1 MQHFYDG
8 QIRRYLTQIVR
19 IFGQFSY
26 QNGKGGLIQVP
37 VTYGDLTRQVGSILR
52 DNSEN
57 KIPSAPR
64 MAVYITGLEMDTARL
79 ADSSYINKLNIRER
93 ALNASG
99 DEYLK
104 ASGKNYTIERIMPTP
119 YTLSVNVDIWT
130 TNTDQKLQL
139 LEQIAM
145 LFNPSLEIQT
155 SDNYVDWT
163 SLSVLNIDN
172 ITWSSRSIPTGT
184 ESEIDVASVSLKT
197 PIFVSPPAKVK
208 KLGVITNIITAVFA
222 DTGLEVNI
230 NEDAYAQSLVKQKLI
245 DGDETTVTMPNTDG
259 SNIALGTED
268 ALVVTSYQNYDLV
281 IIDGVAKLMK
291 NGLVNNAN
299 WTGWLVAQPFTYE
312 PGITEL
318 RLQRANGLEIVGT
331 IVVNSADESE
341 LSVTVDAET
350 LPDDT
355 VISGPNAD
363 RTTIDYIIDPVRFD
377 PRTIQ
382 DSSSNTRLL
391 LLGSIGSTENADGAE
406 AWKNSDNTDFI
417 ASENDIIEWDG
428 LKWHIV
434 FDASKVSNETFVT
447 NLNTQTQYKWT
458 GNEWI
463 LSFEGE
469 YPNGTWRIAY

>member
-19 IFGQFSY
+19 VFGQFSV
-26 QNGKGGLIQVP
+26 QDGKGNLTQVP

-64 MAVYITGLEMDTARL
+64 MAVYITGLEMDTTRL
-79 ADSSYINKLNIRER
+79 ADSSYVNKLNIRER
-93 ALNASG
+93 ALNAAG
-99 DEYLK
+99 DEYLNS
-104 ASGKNYTIERIMPTP
+104 SGKNYTIERLMPTP
-119 YTLSVNVDIWT
+119 YILTVNVDIWT
-130 TNTDQKLQL
+130 TNTDQKLQI

-163 SLSVLNIDN
+163 SLSVLNVDN
-172 ITWSSRSIPTGT
+172 INWSSRSIPTGT

-197 PIFVSPPAKVK
+197 PIFISPPAKVK

-222 DTGLEVNI
+222 DSGLEVNI
-230 NEDAYAQSLVKQKLI
+230 DEDAYAQSFIKQKLI
-245 DGDETTVTMPNTDG
+245 DGDETTVNIPNTSG
-259 SNIALGTED
+259 PNVALGNED
-268 ALVVTSYQNYDLV
+268 ALVLTSYQNYDLV

-291 NGLVNNAN
+291 NGIINNAN
-299 WTGWLVAQPFTYE
+299 WTAWLIAQPFTFE

-318 RLQRANGLEIVGT
+318 RLQRYNGLEIVGT
-331 IVVNSADESE
+331 ITVNPLDETELVV
-341 LSVTVDAET
+341 VVDNET
-350 LPDDT
+350 LPDDSI
-355 VISGPNAD
+355 ISGPNAD
-363 RTTIDYIIDPVRFD
+363 RTTIDYIIDPIRFD

-391 LLGSIGSTENADGAE
+391 LLGNIGSVLNTDGAE
-406 AWKNSDNTDFI
+406 AWKNSDNTDFV
-417 ASENDIIEWDG
+417 AGENDIIEWDG
-428 LKWHIV
+428 LNWHIV
-434 FDASKVSNETFVT
+434 FDSSTVENATFVT
-447 NLNTQTQYKWT
+447 NLNTQTQYKWN
-458 GNEWI
+458 GSEWI

>member
-19 IFGQFSY
+19 VFGQFSY
-26 QNGKGGLIQVP
+26 KDGKGSLVQVP

-64 MAVYITGLEMDTARL
+64 MAVYITGIEMDTARL
-79 ADSSYINKLNIRER
+79 SDSSYVNKMNIRER
-93 ALNASG
+93 ALNAQG
-99 DEYLK
+99 TEYLNS
-104 ASGKNYTIERIMPTP
+104 AGKNYTIERIMPTP
-119 YTLSVNVDIWT
+119 YTLSVSVDIWT

-163 SLSVLNIDN
+163 SLSVLNLDN
-172 ITWSSRSIPTGT
+172 INWSSRSIPTGT
-184 ESEIDVASVSLKT
+184 ESEIDVASISLKT
-197 PIFVSPPAKVK
+197 PIFISPPAKVK
-208 KLGVITNIITAVFA
+208 KLGVITKIITAVFA

-245 DGDETTVTMPNTDG
+245 DGDETTVTLMNNT
-259 SNIALGTED
+259 NVALGTED
-268 ALVVTSYQNYDLV
+268 ALVLTSYQNYDIV

-299 WTGWLVAQPFTYE
+299 WTGWIVAHPFTFE

-331 IVVNSADESE
+331 VSINPSDETELIVDI
-341 LSVTVDAET
+341 DPET
-350 LPDDT
+350 LPDDS
-355 VISGPNAD
+355 VITGPNGS
-363 RTTIDYIIDPVRFD
+363 RTSIDYIIDPTRFD
-377 PRTIQ
+377 PRQIQ
-382 DSSSNTRLL
+382 DSSSNTRVLV
-391 LLGSIGSTENADGAE
+391 LGNIGSTANADGAE

-417 ASENDIIEWDG
+417 AGENDIIEWDG
-428 LKWHIV
+428 LSWHIV
-434 FDASKVSNETFVT
+434 FDSSEVVDEMFVT

-458 GNEWI
+458 GSEWI
-463 LSFEGE
+463 LSYEGE
-469 YPNGTWRIAY
+469 YPNGTWRFAY

>member
-19 IFGQFSY
+19 VFGQFSY
-26 QNGKGGLIQVP
+26 KDGKGSLVQVP

-64 MAVYITGLEMDTARL
+64 MAVYITGIEMDTARL
-79 ADSSYINKLNIRER
+79 SDSSYVNKMNIRER
-93 ALNASG
+93 ALNAQG
-99 DEYLK
+99 TEYLNS
-104 ASGKNYTIERIMPTP
+104 AGKNYTIERIMPTP
-119 YTLSVNVDIWT
+119 YTLSVSVDIWT

-163 SLSVLNIDN
+163 SLSVLNLDN
-172 ITWSSRSIPTGT
+172 INWSSRSIPTGT
-184 ESEIDVASVSLKT
+184 ESEIDVASISLKT
-197 PIFVSPPAKVK
+197 PIFISPPAKVK
-208 KLGVITNIITAVFA
+208 KLGVITKIITAVFA

-245 DGDETTVTMPNTDG
+245 DGDETTVTLMNNT
-259 SNIALGTED
+259 NVALGTED
-268 ALVVTSYQNYDLV
+268 ALVLTSYQNYDIV

-299 WTGWLVAQPFTYE
+299 WTGWIVAQPFTFE

-331 IVVNSADESE
+331 VSINPSDETELIVDI
-341 LSVTVDAET
+341 DPET
-350 LPDDT
+350 LPDDS
-355 VISGPNAD
+355 VITGPNGS
-363 RTTIDYIIDPVRFD
+363 RTSIDYIIDPTRFD
-377 PRTIQ
+377 PRQIQ
-382 DSSSNTRLL
+382 DSSSNTRVLV
-391 LLGSIGSTENADGAE
+391 LGNIGSTANADGAE

-417 ASENDIIEWDG
+417 AGENDIIEWDG
-428 LKWHIV
+428 LSWHIV
-434 FDASKVSNETFVT
+434 FDSSEVVDEMFVT

-458 GNEWI
+458 GSEWI
-463 LSFEGE
+463 LSYEGE
-469 YPNGTWRIAY
+469 YPNGTWRLAY